1 MLAALRSTITLI
13 DRLVSE
19 VGAPKSNLD
28 LVLTNGRQLYAL
40 RRGSPMIYVE
50 RDRLSVPEQEQGKT
64 PRPVDPV
71 RYVLVANVA
80 EGILPPDYN
89 PLEDAQ
95 LISIDRDL
103 KVTSYSL

>member
-1 MLAALRSTITLI
+1 LRSTIALI

-40 RRGSPMIYVE
+40 RRGSPMVYVE
-50 RDRLSVPEQEQGKT
+50 RDRLSSPETEQGKT
-64 PRPVDPV
+64 PRPVTPV

-80 EGILPPDYN
+80 ENNQPQDYRAMD
-89 PLEDAQ
+89 DAQ

-103 KVTSYSL
+103 KVTAYSL